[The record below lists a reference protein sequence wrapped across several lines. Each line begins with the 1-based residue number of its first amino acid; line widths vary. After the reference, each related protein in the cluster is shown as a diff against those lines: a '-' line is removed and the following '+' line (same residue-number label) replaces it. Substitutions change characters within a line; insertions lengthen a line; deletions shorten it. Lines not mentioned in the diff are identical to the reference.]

1 MRVLL
6 STIGS
11 RGEVQPVV
19 ALASELR
26 ALGQDVRL
34 CVPPDFR
41 AWLDELGFDVVPI
54 GPELRGTA
62 SVRRP
67 TPEELRKA
75 TEETVVTQF
84 ETVAVAAEG
93 CDVLVA
99 AGALQFATRS
109 IAQRTGAAYVYA
121 SFCPI
126 TLPSE
131 HHAPPPMPWRSPGKA
146 ENRALWAEDAQ
157 HWNLM
162 FGEKVNECRATV
174 GQDPVDDLQAH
185 VFTDRPWLAADAALA
200 PWPEPEDP
208 RVVQTGAWVWPDERP
223 LPPGLLEFLDAG
235 EPPVYFGFGSMRA
248 PGELAETMLAAARAH
263 GRRAVIARGW
273 AGLAAADG
281 QPDCFGIGEV
291 NQQALF
297 RRVAAVVHHGGAGTT
312 TTAARAGAAQVVV
325 PQMYDQHYFAG
336 RVRELGLGA
345 ATEPGVPT
353 ADTLATAL
361 ETALRPDVATRA
373 RRFAGKVRADG
384 ASVAARQLLATV
396 PLSVGFPGRRSSVG

>member
-41 AWLDELGFDVVPI
+41 DRLEDLGFDVVPI

-62 SVRRP
+62 SSHAVPP
-67 TPEELRKA
+67 TPEQIRQAAED
-75 TEETVVTQF
+75 TVTTQF
-84 ETVAVAAEG
+84 ETVSVAAEG

-99 AGALQFATRS
+99 AGALQFAARS
-109 IAQRTGAAYVYA
+109 IAERLGAAYVYA

-126 TLPSE
+126 TLPSDL
-131 HHAPPPMPWRSPGKA
+131 HAPPPMPWRAPGKA
-146 ENRALWAEDAQ
+146 ENRALWAEDARR
-157 HWNLM
+157 WNAF
-162 FGEKVNECRATV
+162 FGGRVNKFRAAA
-174 GQDPVDDLQAH
+174 GQAPVEDLPTH
-185 VFTDRPWLAADAALA
+185 VFSSRPWLAADAALA
-200 PWPEPEDP
+200 PWPEPGDP
-208 RVVQTGAWVWPDERP
+208 QVVQTGAWTWPDERP
-223 LPPGLLEFLDAG
+223 LPAEVLKFLDAG

-248 PGELAETMLAAARAH
+248 PGEVAEAALTAARAH
-263 GRRAVIARGW
+263 GRRAIIARGW
-273 AGLAAADG
+273 AELTAADA
-281 QPDCFGIGEV
+281 PDCLGIGEI

-297 RRVAAVVHHGGAGTT
+297 RRVAVVVHHGGAGTT

-336 RVRELGLGA
+336 RVTSLGLGA
-345 ATEPGVPT
+345 ATGPGVPAASALT
-353 ADTLATAL
+353 TAL
-361 ETALRPDVATRA
+361 DTALRPEATLRA
-373 RRFAGKVRADG
+373 RHFSAGVRADG
-384 ASVAARQLLATV
+384 ASIAARHLLTTA
-396 PLSVGFPGRRSSVG
+396 PLTAA

>member
-41 AWLDELGFDVVPI
+41 DWLEELGFDVVPI

-62 SVRRP
+62 SASRSRL
-67 TPEELRKA
+67 TPAQLREA
-75 TEETVVTQF
+75 AEGTVTTQF
-84 ETVAVAAEG
+84 ETIAVAAEG
-93 CDVLVA
+93 CAVLVA

-109 IAQRTGAAYVYA
+109 IAERIGATYVYA

-131 HHAPPPMPWRSPGKA
+131 YHAPPPMPWRAPGEA
-146 ENRALWAEDAQ
+146 ANRDLWAEDARR
-157 HWNLM
+157 WNRL
-162 FGEKVNECRATV
+162 FGERVNSCRATAGQAPV
-174 GQDPVDDLQAH
+174 GDLQQH
-185 VFTDRPWLAADAALA
+185 VFTGRPWLAADAALA
-200 PWPEPEDP
+200 PWPEPAGS
-208 RVVQTGAWVWPDERP
+208 RVLQTGAWSRPDERP
-223 LPPGLLEFLDAG
+223 LSPELLDFLDAD

-273 AGLAAADG
+273 ADLAVADG
-281 QPDCFGIGEV
+281 HPDCLGIGEV

-312 TTAARAGAAQVVV
+312 TTAARAGAPQVVV
-325 PQMYDQHYFAG
+325 PQMYDQHYFAA
-336 RVRELGLGA
+336 RITELGLGA

-353 ADTLATAL
+353 AGALTSALEVALRPEVTARAREFASRVRTDGAVIAARHLLATA
-361 ETALRPDVATRA
+361 
-373 RRFAGKVRADG
+373 
-384 ASVAARQLLATV
+384 
-396 PLSVGFPGRRSSVG
+396 PLTSA